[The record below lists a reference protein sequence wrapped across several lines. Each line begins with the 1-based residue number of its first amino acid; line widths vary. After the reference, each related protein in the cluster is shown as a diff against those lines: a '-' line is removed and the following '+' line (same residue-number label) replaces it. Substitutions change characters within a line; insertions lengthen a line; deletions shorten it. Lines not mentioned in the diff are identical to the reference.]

1 MGEDEESS
9 GKEGDESKREATN
22 VPNVVKFKGHEAQL
36 SKNPDDDDGE
46 TEQLVGIS
54 EQSKDNHEESQ

>member
-9 GKEGDESKREATN
+9 GEGDESKREATN

-36 SKNPDDDDGE
+36 SKNPDNGDGE
-46 TEQLVGIS
+46 TEQLVGTS